1 MLQQTKTTD
10 SGIKLEVNEKI
21 LDACTDL
28 MLYENRIFM
37 QHFLENLNQISYFMH
52 VVFLIFFYSAI
63 KILVQKSRKVQ
74 KEIIEAGK
82 GTASSKEFYKV
93 SISKC
98 YFFSSLFGNSHVST
112 FTHHSETINGQRVSF
127 QRLKVS
133 RTELKF

>member
-52 VVFLIFFYSAI
+52 VVFLIFFLQRNQNSGT
-63 KILVQKSRKVQ
+63 KIS
-74 KEIIEAGK
+74 
-82 GTASSKEFYKV
+82 
-93 SISKC
+93 
-98 YFFSSLFGNSHVST
+98 
-112 FTHHSETINGQRVSF
+112 
-127 QRLKVS
+127 
-133 RTELKF
+133 